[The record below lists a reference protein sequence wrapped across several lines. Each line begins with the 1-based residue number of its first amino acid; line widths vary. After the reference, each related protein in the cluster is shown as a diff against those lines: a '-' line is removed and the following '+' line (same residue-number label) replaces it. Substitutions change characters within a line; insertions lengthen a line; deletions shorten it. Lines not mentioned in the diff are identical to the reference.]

1 MNSFSGKLE
10 FRSIK
15 QSMNIKHR
23 NRIIQGIVLINLSIF
38 LLSSFFLTERGS
50 YSYETGNQVD
60 HFFSWLS
67 ARKGWSE
74 CLLMLLCSSI
84 FSLGLYRIC
93 IKPLNVNL
101 EESKNPAEKKSKS
114 PYWS

>member
-1 MNSFSGKLE
+1 M
-10 FRSIK
+10 I
-15 QSMNIKHR
+15 
-23 NRIIQGIVLINLSIF
+23 
-38 LLSSFFLTERGS
+38 
-50 YSYETGNQVD
+50 
-60 HFFSWLS
+60 
-67 ARKGWSE
+67 
-74 CLLMLLCSSI
+74 LLCSSI

>member
-1 MNSFSGKLE
+1 
-10 FRSIK
+10 
-15 QSMNIKHR
+15 MNIKHR

-38 LLSSFFLTERGS
+38 LLSCFFLTERGS
-50 YSYETGNQVD
+50 YFYETDNQVD

-74 CLLMLLCSSI
+74 CLMILLCSSI

>member
-1 MNSFSGKLE
+1 MSSFSGKLE

-38 LLSSFFLTERGS
+38 CFPVLLTERGS
-50 YSYETGNQVD
+50 YFYETGNQVD

-74 CLLMLLCSSI
+74 CLMILLCSSI

-101 EESKNPAEKKSKS
+101 RESRNPAEKKSKS

>member
-15 QSMNIKHR
+15 QSMNIKQR

-38 LLSSFFLTERGS
+38 LLSSFFLTKGGS

-60 HFFSWLS
+60 HFFS
-67 ARKGWSE
+67 
-74 CLLMLLCSSI
+74 
-84 FSLGLYRIC
+84 
-93 IKPLNVNL
+93 
-101 EESKNPAEKKSKS
+101 
-114 PYWS
+114 